1 MTKDF
6 NKVEN
11 KKKKMKFKI
20 KKISGSLIASLAFL
34 TVGSISPVHASC
46 ENAPASGSQFKY
58 EGPGSFKLRMT
69 AQRFIKTKNPQRLNM
84 ILTRV
89 DRRAQFDLG
98 EFFKGV
104 FNGEIDVDSNGEAE
118 WLIGPE
124 DMQQKEITE
133 GFQKEVAKFNT
144 KVDDFDIPGTRK
156 VGQCV
161 DPGNMIVVTRQ
172 LSSEQIFAALQGIDA
187 SNQLKGKST
196 DDVAENETIISEENK
211 GPKGY
216 KSQVSG
222 GYDGYADMEEF

>member
-1 MTKDF
+1 M
-6 NKVEN
+6 
-11 KKKKMKFKI
+11 
-20 KKISGSLIASLAFL
+20 ASLACL
-34 TVGSISPVHASC
+34 TVGSIGPVHASC

-58 EGPGSFKLRMT
+58 EGPGSFKLRFT
-69 AQRFIKTKNPQRLNM
+69 SQTFIDTKNPQRLNM

-104 FNGEIDVDSNGEAE
+104 FNGEIDLDSSGEAE
-118 WLIGPE
+118 WLIGPADMKQE
-124 DMQQKEITE
+124 DITK
-133 GFQKEVAKFNT
+133 GFLKEVGKFNT

-161 DPGNMIVVTRQ
+161 DPGNQIVVTRQ
-172 LSSEQIFAALQGIDA
+172 ISSEQIFAAIQGIDA
-187 SNQLKGKST
+187 SNKLNAKST
-196 DDVAENETIISEENK
+196 DDVDTNETSVIQEN
-211 GPKGY
+211 KGY

>member
-1 MTKDF
+1 
-6 NKVEN
+6 
-11 KKKKMKFKI
+11 MKSKI
-20 KKISGSLIASLAFL
+20 KKISSAFLASLACL
-34 TVGSISPVHASC
+34 SVGSISPVHASC
-46 ENAPASGSQFKY
+46 ENAPASGSQFRY

-69 AQRFIKTKNPQRLNM
+69 AQRFIDTKNPQRLNM

-89 DRRAQFDLG
+89 DRRAQFDLA

-124 DMQQKEITE
+124 DMKQEDITK
-133 GFQKEVAKFNT
+133 GFLKEVNKFNT

-161 DPGNMIVVTRQ
+161 DPGNQIVVTRQ
-172 LSSEQIFAALQGIDA
+172 ISSEQIFAALQGIDA
-187 SNQLKGKST
+187 SNQLKSKST
-196 DDVAENETIISEENK
+196 DDVAEDETIVSEENK
-211 GPKGY
+211 ESKKGY

-222 GYDGYADMEEF
+222 GYDGFADMEEF